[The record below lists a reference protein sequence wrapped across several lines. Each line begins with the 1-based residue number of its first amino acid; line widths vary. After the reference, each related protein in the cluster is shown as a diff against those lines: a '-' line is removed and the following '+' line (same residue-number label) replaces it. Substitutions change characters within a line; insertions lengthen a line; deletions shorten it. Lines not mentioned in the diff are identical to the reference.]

1 MTKIYDN
8 GIYRDMTAEEIEKVN
23 AEQILFKRSQS
34 YDKLVEQFI
43 RERYSLSAELAI
55 LRQRDTK
62 IVEFVEYNAY
72 AEECKERAKQIVKGV

>member
-1 MTKIYDN
+1 MKKLIIDKENPMGTVVEVADEPYPQLT
-8 GIYRDMTAEEIEKVN
+8 Y
-23 AEQILFKRSQS
+23 EQ
-34 YDKLVEQFI
+34 LVEQFI
-43 RERYSLSAELAI
+43 RERYSLNAELAI

>member
-1 MTKIYDN
+1 MKVAVN
-8 GIYRDMTAEEIEKVN
+8 GKVIDIEVSDTAQPEIQNYEH
-23 AEQILFKRSQS
+23 
-34 YDKLVEQFI
+34 LVEQFI